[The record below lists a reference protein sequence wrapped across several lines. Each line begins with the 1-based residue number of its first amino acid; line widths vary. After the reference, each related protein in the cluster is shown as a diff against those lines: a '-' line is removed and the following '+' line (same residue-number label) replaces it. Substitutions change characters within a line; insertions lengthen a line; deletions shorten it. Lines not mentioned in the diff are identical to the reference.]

1 MTDCINEVL
10 ESSKYP
16 ESLKLSDIVPVY
28 KKKDPTDKSNFR
40 PISIL
45 PLLSKVFEKVIFDQ
59 LSNYMNNFLNSLL
72 CGFRKAHS
80 TQHALFRLLQAWQ
93 KELDQC
99 GFVGTVLMDL
109 SKAYDCLPHDLLIA
123 KLEAYG
129 LDTTSLSL
137 IKNYL
142 ANRKQRTK
150 VGSSYSDWFEF
161 LRGIPQGSI
170 LGPLLFNIFINDIFF
185 EIQKSNICNFAD
197 DNTLYFC
204 SQDLQTVIENLT
216 YDVKNVLTWFKINSM
231 KANPEKF
238 QFMILSKTRRLE
250 YNLLIDSNVIK
261 ESADVELLGLIID
274 NKLSFE
280 KHIARLCQTATYK
293 LHALRRLRKYL
304 TLEKARVLGNAFV
317 DSQFNYAPLIWMFC
331 KKTIYLKMQKIHHKT
346 LRIIYQSDESYENL
360 LNLDNSVSLHQRH
373 LRFLVTEIFKSVSK
387 TNPKFMFSY
396 FSCKNLS

>member
-1 MTDCINEVL
+1 
-10 ESSKYP
+10 
-16 ESLKLSDIVPVY
+16 
-28 KKKDPTDKSNFR
+28 
-40 PISIL
+40 
-45 PLLSKVFEKVIFDQ
+45 
-59 LSNYMNNFLNSLL
+59 MNNFLNSLL

-161 LRGIPQGSI
+161 LRGILQGSI
-170 LGPLLFNIFINDIFF
+170 LGPLFVNIFINDIFF

-204 SQDLQTVIENLT
+204 SQDLQTAIENLT

-250 YNLLIDSNVIK
+250 YNLIIDSNVIK
-261 ESADVELLGLIID
+261 EPADVELLGLIID

-280 KHIARLCQTATYK
+280 KYIARLCKTATYK
-293 LHALRRLRKYL
+293 LHALRRLKKYL
-304 TLEKARVLGNAFV
+304 TLEKAR
-317 DSQFNYAPLIWMFC
+317 
-331 KKTIYLKMQKIHHKT
+331 
-346 LRIIYQSDESYENL
+346 
-360 LNLDNSVSLHQRH
+360 
-373 LRFLVTEIFKSVSK
+373 
-387 TNPKFMFSY
+387 
-396 FSCKNLS
+396 